1 MADLYMGQLYAAKQ
15 SKRLTWLVFLLV
27 IAFVV
32 WAAYA
37 QIDEVVVGQGK
48 VIPAQ
53 RVQTIESLDGGTL
66 KQVLVTEGQLV
77 EVGQPLLLIDETRF
91 AAAFAESSQEREALL
106 ARRNRLTAE
115 LKSVKA
121 DSALATGVAVV
132 STRIARDGI
141 SASVYQQAENTYN
154 TRLTQVQS
162 RIEQKV
168 QTVRQQQQA
177 INEQKANINA
187 LTQRLRLISREVALT
202 TSAVEAGAVAEMELV
217 QLQGDQ
223 IGVRGELNR
232 AKALLQQLLAAKL
245 QAEEE
250 KNAVVFDYLADT
262 QNQLD
267 EVSNEL
273 AKINQSSKALEDRV
287 VKAQLRSP
295 VKGTVKNIVSRSIG
309 GVVSPGQVMMEIVPQ
324 DDQLLIETQ
333 IQPQDIGFLRQGMP
347 AKVKFTAFDFV
358 IYGGLDGQVVYVS
371 PDASYQEDGTAYYTA
386 HIKTQ
391 DNYLGQHA
399 IISGMQAQVDVL
411 TGKKTILDYWLKPVL
426 RAKTNAMREP

>member
-77 EVGQPLLLIDETRF
+77 DIGQPLLLIDETRF
-91 AAAFAESSQEREALL
+91 AAAFAESNQEQEALL

-115 LKSVKA
+115 LQSVKA
-121 DSALATGVAVV
+121 DSAFPTGVAVV
-132 STRIARDGI
+132 STRIARDGV
-141 SASVYQQAENTYN
+141 SESVYQQAENTYN

-333 IQPQDIGFLRQGMP
+333 IQPQDIGFIRQGMP

-358 IYGGLDGQVVYVS
+358 IYGGLDGEVVYVS
-371 PDASYQEDGTAYYTA
+371 PDVSYQEDGTAYYTA
-386 HIKTQ
+386 HIKTKE
-391 DNYLGQHA
+391 NYLGQHA